1 MAKHQRGHQTLFR
14 LDGIPPLGP
23 SVSLALQ
30 HLVAMIVG
38 CVTPVIILA
47 NTVGLPQAQRVLL
60 IQSSLVVSAVS
71 TLLQLFPLAPRAE
84 NSASVPACR

>member
-1 MAKHQRGHQTLFR
+1 MAKRDQQLLFQ
-14 LDGIPPLGP
+14 LDGFPPLGA

-38 CVTPVIILA
+38 CVTPAIILA
-47 NTVGLPQAQRVLL
+47 NVAGLSQAQRVLL

-71 TLLQLFPLAPRAE
+71 TLLQVFALGKRAAASGLA
-84 NSASVPACR
+84 PACR